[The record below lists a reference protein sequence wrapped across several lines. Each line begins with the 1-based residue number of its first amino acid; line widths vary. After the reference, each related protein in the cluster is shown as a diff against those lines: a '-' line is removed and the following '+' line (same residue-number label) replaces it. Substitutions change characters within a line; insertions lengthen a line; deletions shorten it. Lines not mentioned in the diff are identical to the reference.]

1 MIEDKALET
10 ALTPIPVKLTPA
22 AFGTSYTSN
31 AGDGLEIT
39 HTGPGQ
45 GAVSATITNPKETT
59 GDTYRVTFVTD
70 TSYVHYNGDTISGQT
85 LWSLAN
91 LTKDEVVV
99 PFLNKQAIS

>member
-1 MIEDKALET
+1 MLVLNISLLLLLHYNHNASPPLIEDKALET

-45 GAVSATITNPKETT
+45 GAVSVDYFEPQRNH
-59 GDTYRVTFVTD
+59 R
-70 TSYVHYNGDTISGQT
+70 
-85 LWSLAN
+85 
-91 LTKDEVVV
+91 
-99 PFLNKQAIS
+99 